1 MQKLISSFG
10 SVTSLRCGP
19 EQVTVGFSLCNKNNM
34 FYGRRFL
41 TAFVK
46 CFEDGKCYSS
56 AQKLCCI
63 HCKMIRCMI
72 QIWSGLFKFKDP
84 LKSNAITAFH

>member
-1 MQKLISSFG
+1 MQKLISNFG
-10 SVTSLRCGP
+10 SVTILCCGP
-19 EQVTVGFSLCNKNNM
+19 EQVTVGFALSATRIMC
-34 FYGRRFL
+34 YGRRFL
-41 TAFVK
+41 TAFIK
-46 CFEDGKCYSS
+46 CFEDVQCYSS

-72 QIWSGLFKFKDP
+72 QIWSGLFKLKDP